1 MNKADLFT
9 FASFIIAALLGGM
22 YLLLMNLRSNQSRAR
37 ISTRMHEAFP
47 RAERARRNAGVDES
61 VFKVGSEGN
70 AITRWLRPK
79 LSRLQTVAGRN
90 GIRLVIGIGILTF
103 VASLIAVRVLPLPDF
118 AKPLAPIVLPVFA
131 MKWTYL
137 FLVERFRRLFLDAF
151 PDAIDLIVRAVR
163 AGVPVTHVL
172 STAANECPEPL
183 SSEFLIMG
191 DSLKVGRDL
200 KEVLDAAVPRIQ
212 IADFSFFCVC
222 LLLQRETGGQLGE
235 TLENL
240 AGIVRTRRE
249 IRQKTK
255 ALTAEARITTK
266 ILGAIPVVIIA
277 SMSALNP
284 TYVAILFDTDAGHKL
299 MTFAVISVLFGIG
312 FINRISKLDTS
323 R

>member
-9 FASFIIAALLGGM
+9 FAAFLITALLGGM
-22 YLLLMNLRSNQSRAR
+22 YLLLMNLRSNQSHAR
-37 ISTRMHEAFP
+37 ISTRMRETLP
-47 RAERARRNAGVDES
+47 NTERGRRKVGADES
-61 VFKVGSEGN
+61 LFKVDSEGN

-79 LSRLQTVAGRN
+79 QSRLRTVAGKN
-90 GIRLVIGIGILTF
+90 GIRIVVGVGLF
-103 VASLIAVRVLPLPDF
+103 AFAASLIAVRLLPLP
-118 AKPLAPIVLPVFA
+118 AITKPFTPIVLPLFIMTRA
-131 MKWTYL
+131 YS
-137 FLVERFRRLFLDAF
+137 FLVDRFRRCFLDAF
-151 PDAIDLIVRAVR
+151 PDAIDLMVRAVR

-172 STAANECPEPL
+172 TTMADECPEPL
-183 SSEFLIMG
+183 SAEFRIMG

-200 KEVLDAAVPRIQ
+200 KEVLAIAVPRIQ

-249 IRQKTK
+249 IRQKSK
-255 ALTAEARITTK
+255 ALTAEGRITTK

-277 SMSALNP
+277 SLYALNRD
-284 TYVAILFDTDAGHKL
+284 YVLILFNTEAGRKL
-299 MTFAVISVLFGIG
+299 LTFAVISVVFGIG
-312 FINRISKLDTS
+312 FINRMAKLDTT